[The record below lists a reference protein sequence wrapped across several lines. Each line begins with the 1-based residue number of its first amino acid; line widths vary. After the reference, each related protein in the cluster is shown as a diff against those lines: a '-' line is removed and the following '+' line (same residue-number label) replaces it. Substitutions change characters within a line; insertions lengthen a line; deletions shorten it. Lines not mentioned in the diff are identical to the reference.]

1 VYFYNLLGVVSS
13 TGFHISHRFIRMDPN
28 ISFPPKKSVKK
39 DRTRVDAIKFSRWQ
53 INKAYQN
60 KIDTEKRIAKLE
72 NAIGRLRVLKN
83 SEDEYLKR
91 IEFTTQINE
100 QKLLSLVS
108 PCLLFVVFYIPLI
121 WLIYILLIW

>member
-1 VYFYNLLGVVSS
+1 MVSS
-13 TGFHISHRFIRMDPN
+13 TGFHISHRFIRMDRN

-91 IEFTTQINE
+91 IEFTKQINE